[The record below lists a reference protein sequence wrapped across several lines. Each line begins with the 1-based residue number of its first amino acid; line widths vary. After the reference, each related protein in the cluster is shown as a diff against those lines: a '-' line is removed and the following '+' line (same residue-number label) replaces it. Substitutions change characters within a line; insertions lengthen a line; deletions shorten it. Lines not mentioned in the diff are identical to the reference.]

1 MHVHCIQ
8 KFQHSIIHLVLIILY
23 HSNPFPNK
31 YIIIIS
37 LFTSERIEYCFL
49 PLLKRPAFH
58 FLGASIDKVT
68 VRGRGEDTARK
79 LTHRHH
85 HHIAGVLIKKED
97 KNESCY
103 SIWIYH
109 KLGKNSSDNKLIMYG
124 ILIKS
129 HIHICGWCSK
139 LSTQYYNHSNL
150 YQSIYMRIFLL
161 VRTLLI
167 CSKLLYTY
175 PCMHLSRERML

>member
-1 MHVHCIQ
+1 MMHVHCIQ

-37 LFTSERIEYCFL
+37 LLTSERIEYCFL

-79 LTHRHH
+79 LAHRHH

-97 KNESCY
+97 KNETCIQY
-103 SIWIYH
+103 ESIINW
-109 KLGKNSSDNKLIMYG
+109 GR
-124 ILIKS
+124 ILLTIS
-129 HIHICGWCSK
+129 
-139 LSTQYYNHSNL
+139 L
-150 YQSIYMRIFLL
+150 
-161 VRTLLI
+161 
-167 CSKLLYTY
+167 
-175 PCMHLSRERML
+175 